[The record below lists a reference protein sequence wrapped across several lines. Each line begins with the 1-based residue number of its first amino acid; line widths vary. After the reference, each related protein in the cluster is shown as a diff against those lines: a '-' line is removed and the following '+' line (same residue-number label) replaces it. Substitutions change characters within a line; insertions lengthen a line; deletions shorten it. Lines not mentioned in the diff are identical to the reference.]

1 MNRLHLEVRDS
12 SQRGFSRRV
21 TRVSS
26 DHGGKPIEI
35 FHELDRY
42 IPVRNGTPLDGHVLA
57 IFLHAA
63 MRGLPLVV
71 HGGMT
76 RMALRNM
83 EELALLWN
91 RWRPNL
97 YKRFEIIPEYCLDPI
112 PRSSSQGAIA
122 AFSGGVDATFTALR
136 HARGDGPQNPSRY
149 PLESVLL
156 VHGFDVDIYNYE
168 DFEKLL
174 SRGRPLLDLLNLD
187 LRVIR
192 TNSRDLGIQDW
203 EDTASLQLAACLHM
217 QSSDFQF
224 GLIGSTKAYDELVL
238 PMGSCPVTD
247 HLMSS
252 DQFKV
257 VHDGA
262 GFSRTEKAAAI
273 VKHPVASQ
281 TLKVCWAGADQ
292 SDNCGRCEKCV
303 RTQLNFLASG
313 SSTLPACF
321 PKPLDLDS
329 IRTMRIA
336 TSCQVSEFASIL
348 AYAKSREIDAPWMPV
363 LEARINNWSP
373 GNDAAV
379 DWVPLKKSVSKALAT
394 VGIDEPAKKF
404 WRRVRRW
411 VWKKVAQISYARRE
425 AH

>member
-1 MNRLHLEVRDS
+1 MNRLHLEVS
-12 SQRGFSRRV
+12 ESYQRGYSRRI

-26 DHGGKPIEI
+26 DHGGKPVEI

-42 IPVRNGTPLDGHVLA
+42 APLRHDTPLDGHVLA
-57 IFLHAA
+57 VFLYAA
-63 MRGLPLVV
+63 ARGQPLVV
-71 HGGMT
+71 HGGMS
-76 RMALRNM
+76 RGALRNL
-83 EELALLWN
+83 EELSLIWN

-97 YKRFEIIPEYCLDPI
+97 YKRFEIVPEHTLDAARQPS
-112 PRSSSQGAIA
+112 RQAAIA

-136 HARGDGPQNPSRY
+136 HARGNGRQNPSRY
-149 PLESVLL
+149 PLESVLM
-156 VHGFDVDIYNYE
+156 VHGFDVDIYNHE
-168 DFEKLL
+168 DFEKLVT
-174 SRGRPLLDLLNLD
+174 RCRPLLDACNLD

-192 TNSRDLGIQDW
+192 TNSRDMGLQDW

-217 QSSDFQF
+217 QCHDFQF

-252 DQFKV
+252 DHFMV

-262 GFSRTEKAAAI
+262 GFSRTEKASAI
-273 VKHPVASQ
+273 AKHSLACQ

-313 SSTLPACF
+313 SSVLPACF
-321 PKPLDLDS
+321 PGPLDLDC
-329 IRTMRIA
+329 IRTMQI
-336 TSCQVSEFASIL
+336 TSSCQVSEFASIL
-348 AYAKSREIDAPWMPV
+348 SYAKTRSIDADWMPA
-363 LEARINNWSP
+363 LQERIDSWSP
-373 GNDAAV
+373 DSAAAV
-379 DWVPLKKSVSKALAT
+379 DWVPIKKSVSKALAT

-411 VWKKVAQISYARRE
+411 IWKKLAQLSYARRV